1 MKGKLIPEILAQLL
15 HDKLVRPSRVQ
26 LFDERTL
33 LERALG
39 ALEEVQR
46 GRVSR
51 DKVVVE
57 VA

>member
-1 MKGKLIPEILAQLL
+1 MKGKLMPEILAQLL
-15 HDKLVRPSRVQ
+15 RDKLVRPSRVR
-26 LFDERTL
+26 LFDERML

-39 ALEEVQR
+39 ALEEVRR
-46 GRVSR
+46 GRVSG

>member
-1 MKGKLIPEILAQLL
+1 MPEILVQLL
-15 HDKLVRPSRVQ
+15 RDKLVRPSRVR
-26 LFDERTL
+26 LFDKRTL

-39 ALEEVQR
+39 ALEEVR
-46 GRVSR
+46 HGRVSG

>member
-1 MKGKLIPEILAQLL
+1 MPEILAQLL
-15 HDKLVRPSRVQ
+15 RDKLVRPSRVR

-39 ALEEVQR
+39 ALEEVRR
-46 GRVSR
+46 GRVSG

>member
-1 MKGKLIPEILAQLL
+1 MPEILAQLL
-15 HDKLVRPSRVQ
+15 RDKLVRPSRVQ

-33 LERALG
+33 LERVLS
-39 ALEEVQR
+39 ALEEVRR
-46 GRVSR
+46 GRVSG